1 MKILYYFENII
12 FSSEDDISKIL
23 FQIPLNNSYEY
34 QKSIRILVD
43 QGFTDGAPE
52 MVLQGSANLN
62 PNN

>member
-34 QKSIRILVD
+34 QKRIWID
-43 QGFTDGAPE
+43 QGFMDGAPE

>member
-34 QKSIRILVD
+34 QKRIRID
-43 QGFTDGAPE
+43 QGFTDGAQKWSFKDP
-52 MVLQGSANLN
+52 LT
-62 PNN
+62 